1 MLKTYTLDEMI
12 GEWRTRC
19 GIEPLRADCIAQ
31 CSGTDVDA
39 HLTRLIGDWYLNLLL
54 TAPAALLNVEETAP
68 LCTLSEGR
76 LRAGAGVVR
85 ITSVRLSV
93 WINEARPLDRDCA
106 AAQKALALRGNPYSA
121 AGVNAPAAV
130 LSPGGDSIEV
140 WPCDE
145 SSQLLSAKGI
155 IYNPD
160 SGLFTLSP
168 SLLADIPRYFKS
180 LAEL

>member
-1 MLKTYTLDEMI
+1 MLRTYTLDEMI

-19 GIEPLRADCIAQ
+19 GFEPLRADCITQ

-39 HLTRLIGDWYLNLLL
+39 HLTRLINDWYLNLLL

-68 LCTLSEGR
+68 LCTLSDGR
-76 LRAGAGVVR
+76 VTAGAGVVR
-85 ITSVRLSV
+85 ITSVRLSE
-93 WINEARPLDRDCA
+93 WINEAEPLNRDTPA
-106 AAQKALALRGNPYSA
+106 ARRALLLRANPYSA
-121 AGVNAPAAV
+121 AGVNAPSAV
-130 LSPGGDSIEV
+130 VSPSGNAIEV

-145 SSQLLSAKGI
+145 SSRLLSVKGI

-160 SGLFTLSP
+160 SDIFTLSP
-168 SLLADIPRYFKS
+168 SLLAEIPRYFKS